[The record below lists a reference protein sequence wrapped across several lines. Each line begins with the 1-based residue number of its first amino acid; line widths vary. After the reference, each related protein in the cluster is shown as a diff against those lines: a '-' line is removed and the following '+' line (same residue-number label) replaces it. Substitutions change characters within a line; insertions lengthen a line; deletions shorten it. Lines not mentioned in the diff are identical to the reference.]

1 MANVQISDLALATL
15 PLDTANTFFEL
26 QTVEGGIDVSRKISA
41 ADLGIGGG
49 VLTVNSGQNIV
60 VDNTDPMNPIVNFS
74 PAPTG
79 AFNMLV
85 ANGAGT
91 DWEETDNLQVLAT
104 QVAVQNGFN
113 FRIRSGGV
121 FALNTDDDIATALSI
136 DGPLTA
142 GGETVLAF
150 TGNATLQTGGMAR
163 YQISEVNS
171 RHVFL
176 DFPVFLEERAAA
188 GGSVAAF
195 GQLWVR
201 DDTPNVL
208 VFTDDAGTDFVLGS
222 GGGTPAGNDT
232 NVQFNNSGAFGGTD
246 DFRWDNSGGK
256 ELEVNANDM
265 FFSNLAGTPQF
276 SLDQSGPAA
285 SPRAYFECPVAI
297 ELGSVA
303 RASLYIEEQA
313 AAVDDFAGFGQIWVR
328 SDTPNVLMF
337 TDDAGTDF
345 VLNAAASFNTPVD
358 IAGDINTATPPTTEA
373 ITALLRFTDLAGD
386 DVISTL
392 GHSASNVLQLSNLMQ
407 GGNFQLNLI
416 DSLGN
421 ARAPIFV
428 DPADQ
433 VRLDY
438 PGFQPKKKV
447 LGDLRRM
454 ETASSGID
462 VYGSADN
469 DGDPTLGEVQDTNIT
484 YRNNSGVIVGS
495 LAFNTSGALELTND
509 VYQSRIDLYTT
520 DDAGGSIAQIEMA
533 FGAANGIT
541 FFTHSGG
548 RQYRMVDSGDK
559 KDLTARFNITGA
571 DQGSTAGQDAAI
583 GFVNNILTPVDR
595 AVLGFEGSDQLNLRC
610 DVGELHLQIDDG
622 GPTDGVTI
630 APGGAVTLFEN
641 GTAQAATTALGL
653 DVRDT
658 LKVGAL
664 GSTTG
669 VIKLGEQANADADEA
684 GFGQLW
690 VRNDVPNNLFF
701 TDDSGNDFLVA
712 GTGAGGDI
720 SAGSNLLA
728 DTTFVAVANVSP
740 EINREYFVLA
750 AVEIS
755 APAADDGQVQFTIDT
770 NARFY
775 GTLTNT
781 EDDTTQIIEGQTAEV
796 VTNSVV
802 VPTSGAATPG
812 GTYCTIVGRLIM
824 GATTGTMSLRCAKN
838 ADTGADGF
846 AIRGAIKLIPIDP

>member
-1 MANVQISDLALATL
+1 MANVKISDLALATL
-15 PLDTANTFFEL
+15 PLDTANTFLEL
-26 QTVEGGIDVSRKISA
+26 QTIEGGIEVSRKLSA
-41 ADLGIGGG
+41 QDLGIGGG
-49 VLTVNSGQNIV
+49 VTSVNSGTNIT
-60 VDNTDPMNPIVNFS
+60 VDNTDPANPIVNLDDVITLGRAILTDTND
-74 PAPTG
+74 PD
-79 AFNMLV
+79 LV
-85 ANGAGT
+85 DT
-91 DWEETDNLQVLAT
+91 V
-104 QVAVQNGFN
+104 V
-113 FRIRSGGV
+113 
-121 FALNTDDDIATALSI
+121 ALNVGAADPTTSPHIEIGPTSIEAKSSAAVGNILQLSPNTGVVQVGSGLAAT
-136 DGPLTA
+136 PA
-142 GGETVLAF
+142 GL
-150 TGNATLQTGGMAR
+150 
-163 YQISEVNS
+163 II
-171 RHVFL
+171 
-176 DFPVFLEERAAA
+176 
-188 GGSVAAF
+188 
-195 GQLWVR
+195 
-201 DDTPNVL
+201 
-208 VFTDDAGTDFVLGS
+208 DAGT
-222 GGGTPAGNDT
+222 GTFATMTFAEAGAGAVVFAYDASL
-232 NVQFNNSGAFGGTD
+232 NVTQIVAQVVGEPI
-246 DFRWDNSGGK
+246 RIEDNSD
-256 ELEVNANDM
+256 L
-265 FFSNLAGTPQF
+265 
-276 SLDQSGPAA
+276 
-285 SPRAYFECPVAI
+285 
-297 ELGSVA
+297 
-303 RASLYIEEQA
+303 
-313 AAVDDFAGFGQIWVR
+313 AAVF
-328 SDTPNVLMF
+328 TPNAAQELYN
-337 TDDAGTDF
+337 AGVSVMRT
-345 VLNAAASFNTPVD
+345 VAAASGGLEANNLSTGAGFERVLTTADLGVASVTGGTNINISGTAADPVVNLDAAITGVSVNGVTLTTAGVATNYLDETGNYSVPAGGGGGSPFATPLD
-358 IAGDINTATPPTTEA
+358 ITGDINTATPPTTEA
-373 ITALLRFTDLAGD
+373 ITALLRYTDLAGND
-386 DVISTL
+386 LISTL

-421 ARAPIFV
+421 TRSPIFV

-447 LGDLRRM
+447 LGDLRRF
-454 ETASSGID
+454 ETASTGID
-462 VYGSADN
+462 VYGSADQ
-469 DGDPTLGEVQDTNIT
+469 DGDPTLGESQDTLIT
-484 YRNNSGVIVGS
+484 LRNNSATLIGS
-495 LAFNTSGALELTND
+495 IGYNVAGALEITND

-533 FGAANGIT
+533 FGASQGIT
-541 FFTHSGG
+541 FYTHSGG
-548 RQYRMVDSGDK
+548 RQYRMVDTGNK
-559 KDLTARFNITGA
+559 KDLTARFNITGS

-583 GFVNNILTPVDR
+583 GFVDNILTPVDR
-595 AVLGFEGSDQLNLRC
+595 GVLGFEGSDQLNLRC

-720 SAGSNLLA
+720 SAGSNLL
-728 DTTFVAVANVSP
+728 TGTSFVAVANVSP

-750 AVEIS
+750 AVEIT

-781 EDDTTQIIEGQTAEV
+781 EDDTTQIIEGQLAEV

-812 GTYCTIVGRLIM
+812 GTYCTIVGRLVM

-838 ADTGADGF
+838 ADTGADGN